1 MLLFIIFI
9 PLLNTLIIQLFGFL
23 LNKKNLLRLVCFNMV
38 FILFIT
44 YFLIY
49 EVILCDTKAY
59 LKLGNWIVCT
69 TIDISWGFIFDS
81 LSVLMLFVI
90 LSISTAVHIYSLE
103 YMGED
108 PFIKRFISYLSLF
121 TFFMIILVTGDN
133 LLQMF
138 VGWEGVGLCSYL
150 LINFWFQRIQANKA
164 AIKAMIINRIGD
176 FALAIGIFI
185 FFYLFKSINYYTMF
199 ALAPEFSNK
208 YFIFFNTEVNILTLG
223 CLFIF
228 IGCMGKSA
236 QIGLHTWLPDAMEG
250 PTPVSALI
258 HAATMVT
265 AGVFLIIRC
274 SPIFEYTP
282 SILVIITFM
291 GAFTAFLAGTVGLAQ
306 NDLKR
311 VIAYSTCSQLGY
323 MFLVAGLSNYQ
334 ISFFHLYNHAFFKA
348 LLFLSAGSV
357 IHALSDEQDMR
368 KMGGLSDFIIFTSL
382 CMIIGSTALEGF
394 PFSTGFYSK
403 DAILEIANVQ
413 FTTEGSF
420 ASFLGH
426 LSVLTT
432 VFYSTRSFFYTFVED
447 PLAFKKSLLNSHE
460 SNYGMAIPLAVLS
473 IFALCIGYMS
483 KDFIIGVGINY
494 WSNVIYVKTQNW
506 LLFEAENLDFYL
518 KDIPLL
524 LGFTSAFLAS
534 LLYTEDFF
542 SFNFFKWK
550 TNSFTQKFYNF
561 LNRKWYFDK
570 VYNEWIS
577 QGFLKVSYK
586 NIYQN
591 IDRGLLEMVGPHG
604 ISTLI
609 YNQMLKTNKLTF
621 SFLYHY
627 IYLIFSVSLIFMI
640 ILFLLPII
648 ITFIDLRILI
658 LFLFICF
665 FIIIN

>member
-1 MLLFIIFI
+1 MIGCLF
-9 PLLNTLIIQLFGFL
+9 
-23 LNKKNLLRLVCFNMV
+23 LV
-38 FILFIT
+38 
-44 YFLIY
+44 YFMIY
-49 EVILCDTKAY
+49 EVVFCNAECYIKLCD
-59 LKLGNWIVCT
+59 WIICT
-69 TIDISWGFIFDS
+69 TIHIFWGFTFDS

-121 TFFMIILVTGDN
+121 TFFMIILVTADN

-138 VGWEGVGLCSYL
+138 MGWEGVGLCSYL

-176 FALAIGIFI
+176 FALALGIFI
-185 FFYLFKSINYYTMF
+185 FFYLFKSINYSTMF
-199 ALAPEFSNK
+199 ALAPEFTNIK
-208 YFIFFNTEVNILTLG
+208 FIFFNSEFDILTLG
-223 CLFIF
+223 CLFVF

-265 AGVFLIIRC
+265 AGVFLIIKC
-274 SPIFEYTP
+274 SSIFENAYN
-282 SILVIITFM
+282 IMIIITFM
-291 GAFTAFLAGTVGLAQ
+291 GAFTAFLAGTVGLTQ

-368 KMGGLSDFIIFTSL
+368 KMGGLSDFLIFTSL
-382 CMIIGSTALEGF
+382 CMIVGSFALEGF

-403 DAILEIANVQ
+403 DAILEITNVQ
-413 FTTEGSF
+413 YTMDGQF
-420 ASFLGH
+420 ASLLGH

-432 VFYSTRSFFYTFVED
+432 VFYSTRSFFYTFIED
-447 PLAFKKSLLNSHE
+447 PLSFKKSLLNSHE
-460 SNYGMAIPLAVLS
+460 SNFVMALPLFILM
-473 IFALCIGYMS
+473 IFALYIGFFS
-483 KDFIIGVGINY
+483 KDIIAGVGSNY
-494 WSNVIYVKTQNW
+494 WHNVIYVKSQNW
-506 LLFEAENLDFYL
+506 LLFEAENLDNYI
-518 KDIPLL
+518 KDIPLV
-524 LGFTSAFLAS
+524 LGFISAFTAS
-534 LLYTEDFF
+534 ILYTNEFL

-550 TNSFTQKFYNF
+550 TTSFIMKIYNF
-561 LNRKWYFDK
+561 LNRKWFFDK
-570 VYNEWIS
+570 VFNEWIS
-577 QGFLKVSYK
+577 QKFLDISYK
-586 NIYQN
+586 HIYQN
-591 IDRGLLEMVGPHG
+591 IDRGIIEKFGPTG
-604 ISTLI
+604 ISLLI
-609 YNQMLKTNKLTF
+609 YNYTLKVNQLTF

-627 IYLIFSVSLIFMI
+627 VYIIFISVVLVLLILINPILLLILMEI
-640 ILFLLPII
+640 KILLFLL
-648 ITFIDLRILI
+648 FI
-658 LFLFICF
+658 F
-665 FIIIN
+665 FIIS

>member
-1 MLLFIIFI
+1 ML
-9 PLLNTLIIQLFGFL
+9 
-23 LNKKNLLRLVCFNMV
+23 
-38 FILFIT
+38 FILFLT

-49 EVILCDTKAY
+49 EVIFCNAECYIKLCD
-59 LKLGNWIVCT
+59 WIVST
-69 TIDISWGFIFDS
+69 TIHISWGFTFDT

-90 LSISTAVHIYSLE
+90 LSISTAVHVYSLE

-185 FFYLFKSINYYTMF
+185 FFYLFKNINYVTMF
-199 ALAPEFSNK
+199 MLAPEYINNH
-208 YFIFFNTEVNILTLG
+208 FIFFNTEVNILALG

-274 SPIFEYTP
+274 SSIFENVP
-282 SILVIITFM
+282 SVMVIITFL
-291 GAFTAFLAGTVGLAQ
+291 GAFTAFLAGTVGLTQ

-382 CMIIGSTALEGF
+382 CMIVGSFALEGF

-403 DAILEIANVQ
+403 DAILEITNVQ
-413 FTTEGSF
+413 HTMDGQF
-420 ASFLGH
+420 ASLLGH

-432 VFYSTRSFFYTFVED
+432 VFYSTRSFFYTFIED
-447 PLAFKKSLLNSHE
+447 PLSFKKSLLNSHE
-460 SNYGMAIPLAVLS
+460 SNYVMAVPLLILM
-473 IFALCIGYMS
+473 IFALYIGFFS
-483 KDFIIGVGINY
+483 KDFIAGVGTNY
-494 WSNVIYVKTQNW
+494 WQNSIYVKSQNW
-506 LLFEAENLDFYL
+506 LLFEAENLDNYI
-518 KDIPLL
+518 KDIPLM
-524 LGFTSAFLAS
+524 LGFISAFTAS
-534 LLYTEDFF
+534 LLYSSDFL

-550 TNSFTQKFYNF
+550 ISSLTMKVYNF
-561 LNRKWYFDK
+561 LNRKWFFDK
-570 VYNEWIS
+570 VFNEWIS
-577 QGFLKVSYK
+577 QRFLNVAYK
-586 NIYQN
+586 QMYQN
-591 IDRGLLEMVGPHG
+591 IDRGILELLGPNG
-604 ISTLI
+604 ISLLI
-609 YNQMLKTNKLTF
+609 YNNTLKVNQLTF

-627 IYLIFSVSLIFMI
+627 VYIIFIVTILILLVLINLPLILLYVNLNLLVLTSII
-640 ILFLLPII
+640 ILFLM
-648 ITFIDLRILI
+648 
-658 LFLFICF
+658 
-665 FIIIN
+665 INN